1 MISADN
7 GHVGIPWR
15 KGGGRWLLSA
25 PIIALLVIG
34 AVIAWAVP
42 ELAPLVGVV
51 GLALAMPVAVT
62 LFFLRSRKL
71 PERERKAW
79 RFVGLGLGFFW
90 CGVLVIAI
98 LTQSGVPTPAF
109 GPLDVFFLIAYGCII
124 IALYRL
130 ARLDSGGREWLLTL
144 LDAAVGGIAMA
155 ALVWSAFFADLMKSL
170 EGSSGWQVAIATL
183 YPVVDIVLVV
193 GLIILVMRRSNYHF
207 DPRLM
212 FFALGALLQ
221 VLADLVFLN
230 GSVGQE
236 FAPTEPAYALNLMVV
251 ACMMVTA
258 TIVDQGARKR
268 EFPEAPTPIWAL
280 VWPYVLGAV
289 LLGVHFLN
297 YRALAPGSN
306 EIFLLD
312 AVILIGVVILFR
324 QVYVIYRDR
333 NRVDRKRAELVA
345 SVSHELRTPLTAM
358 VGFLTLLDEHAD
370 EFPLDARQEMIAEAA
385 DQARHMSRLVSDLLV
400 IARGDNTFLTTERE
414 NVRAMSIVLSV
425 LRNTDTGLT
434 RIEEDLDAEVIVHV
448 DPDRMKQALANLI
461 TNAVRYG
468 GDRCLVVARVVGN
481 DLVFEVHDNG
491 DGVPTRYESLI
502 WQHFERGAHRL
513 DAVTPGLGIGLSIV
527 SAVMEAHGGHADYR
541 TSERLGG
548 ACFALTVPGCVLAQ
562 ENRGLPVSTPS

>member
-1 MISADN
+1 M
-7 GHVGIPWR
+7 
-15 KGGGRWLLSA
+15 
-25 PIIALLVIG
+25 
-34 AVIAWAVP
+34 AWTIP
-42 ELAPLVGVV
+42 ELAPYVGVV

-62 LFFLRSRKL
+62 LFFFRSKKL
-71 PERERKAW
+71 PDRERRAW

-90 CGVLVIAI
+90 CGVVVIAI
-98 LTQSGVPTPAF
+98 LTESGVPIGAF
-109 GPLDVFFLIAYGCII
+109 GPLDVFFLAAYGCII
-124 IALYRL
+124 VALYRL

-155 ALVWSAFFADLMKSL
+155 ALIWRAFFADLMTSL
-170 EGSSGWQVAIATL
+170 DGSPGWQVAIATL
-183 YPVVDIVLVV
+183 YPILDIVLVV

-212 FFALGALLQ
+212 FFAMGAVLQ

-236 FAPTEPAYALNLMVV
+236 FAPTEPAYAVNLLVV

-258 TIVDQGARKR
+258 TIVDRGARKR

-280 VWPYVLGAV
+280 VWPYVLAAI
-289 LLGVHFLN
+289 LLGVHFQN
-297 YRALAPGSN
+297 YRALAPGSG
-306 EIFLLD
+306 EILLLD
-312 AVILIGVVILFR
+312 AVIVIGVVILLR
-324 QVYVIYRDR
+324 QMYVIYRDR

-370 EFPLDARQEMIAEAA
+370 EFPIDARQEMIGEAA

-414 NVRAMSIVLSV
+414 DVRAMSIVLSV
-425 LRNTDTGLT
+425 LRSSETGST
-434 RIEEDLDAEVIVHV
+434 RVEEDLDAEVIVHV
-448 DPDRMKQALANLI
+448 DPDRMKQALGNLI
-461 TNAVRYG
+461 NNAVRYG
-468 GDRCLVVARVVGN
+468 GDRCLVVAKVVGT
-481 DLVFEVHDNG
+481 DLIVEVHDNG
-491 DGVPTRYESLI
+491 DGVPTRFESII

-527 SAVMEAHGGHADYR
+527 SAVMEAHGGYADYR

-548 ACFALTVPGCVLAQ
+548 ACFSLTVPGCVLAK
-562 ENRGLPVSTPS
+562 ENQGMPVPAMT